1 MTNIQWTIN
10 GIESQPFTPHQG
22 PDINPTSP
30 DYFDIQQ
37 GAYGIQIFCRGKAY
51 AGALAAV
58 VNPLILQSQTI
69 TFKYTVELDNSIAK
83 AQVIETDTKFTDSNG
98 WTYDGSF
105 QFNVSQGWMVQINNP
120 WVDTGVTVTLN
131 QGYNDVTIV
140 YSLDYTAH
148 TITVISVNGTP
159 LNAKPI
165 PAQQVG
171 WENSSIVTQLQLCLG
186 STGGVYDLIFSGI
199 SYTGQ

>member
-10 GIESQPFTPHQG
+10 GIESQPFTFHQG
-22 PDINPTSP
+22 PDINPVNP

-37 GAYGIQIFCRGKAY
+37 GTYGIQIFCRGKSY
-51 AGALAAV
+51 AGALAAAT
-58 VNPLILQSQTI
+58 NPLILQSQTI
-69 TFKYTVELDNSIAK
+69 AFKYTITLDNSIAK

-105 QFNVSQGWMVQINNP
+105 QFNVSRGWMVQLNNP
-120 WVDTGVTVTLN
+120 WVDTGVKLPLN
-131 QGYNDVTIV
+131 QGPNDITIV
-140 YSLDYTAH
+140 YSLDYNAH
-148 TITVISVNGTP
+148 TITVVSVNGTP

-171 WENSSIVTQLQLCLG
+171 WGKSSIVTQFQLCTG
-186 STGGVYDLIFSGI
+186 STGGVYNLLFNKI
-199 SYTGQ
+199 SYAGQ